1 MLGKDREG
9 AVTIS
14 QVGDLHTLTRHIR
27 PACSL
32 AQPILHL
39 PPAPRRMA
47 AAHHTEQPGRNQQFI
62 FATPF
67 SVDVNPLPG
76 NSQKKRTELQSG
88 IQLKS
93 TTTSHYF
100 YKPSV
105 TREKHPS
112 STITPRPLLFDSTL
126 SAAFEEEGQE

>member
-1 MLGKDREG
+1 MLGKEREG

-32 AQPILHL
+32 AQPILRL
-39 PPAPRRMA
+39 PSAPRHMA

-105 TREKHPS
+105 TREEHPS
-112 STITPRPLLFDSTL
+112 STITPRPLLSDSTL

>member
-1 MLGKDREG
+1 
-9 AVTIS
+9 
-14 QVGDLHTLTRHIR
+14 
-27 PACSL
+27 
-32 AQPILHL
+32 
-39 PPAPRRMA
+39 MA
-47 AAHHTEQPGRNQQFI
+47 AAHHTEQPDRNQQFI

-67 SVDVNPLPG
+67 AVDVNPLPG

-112 STITPRPLLFDSTL
+112 STITPRPLLSDSTL